1 MKLQDIL
8 VENYN
13 MYTVYK
19 AYGRNDPQVYYGYA
33 QGTEEDVARTWMAGV
48 NRTDPDRA
56 EKKLVAL
63 NGGDPDEIK
72 FEVVDVF
79 ADELDAW
86 VMRNDLRLQDSQSI
100 TGPTMFPPE
109 VLNRAKKE
117 RPEKVE
123 GWKKAMGM
131 KDARTA
137 FEAGKMGRW
146 PSDILQMIAANLPK
160 SEHRQLRNDF
170 DRMAPDAFAA
180 KYNV

>member
-1 MKLQDIL
+1 MKIQEIL
-8 VENYN
+8 TENYN

-19 AYGRNDPQVYYGYA
+19 AYGPEDDRVYYGYA

-48 NRTDPDRA
+48 NRTDPDRT
-56 EKKLVAL
+56 EKKLVAI
-63 NGGDPDEIK
+63 NGGDPDDIK

-86 VMRNDLRLQDSQSI
+86 VMRNDLRIQDSRSL

-131 KDARTA
+131 KEARTA
-137 FEAGKMGRW
+137 NEATQLGRW
-146 PSDILQMIAANLPK
+146 PASILKDIAVNLPK
-160 SEHRQLRNDF
+160 SEHGKLRNDF
-170 DRMAPDAFAA
+170 DKMSPDAFAA

>member
-1 MKLQDIL
+1 MKIQDIL
-8 VENYN
+8 TENYN

-19 AYGRNDPQVYYGYA
+19 AYGPTDPQVYYGYA

-56 EKKLVAL
+56 EKRLVAI
-63 NGGDPDEIK
+63 NGGDPDDIK

-86 VMRNDLRLQDSQSI
+86 VMRNDLRIQDSQSL

-109 VLNRAKKE
+109 VLKRAQKE

-123 GWKKAMGM
+123 GWKKARGM

-137 FEAGKMGRW
+137 YEATKMGRW
-146 PSDILQMIAANLPK
+146 PADILKTLASKMNKKDHAG
-160 SEHRQLRNDF
+160 LRKDF
-170 DRMAPDAFAA
+170 DNLAPDAFAT
-180 KYNV
+180 KYGI